1 MKAPSRTPTTFAVGF
16 LALDALLL
24 GYAGVALARPL
35 LVASGGVCA
44 LAAVLAVLG
53 WRRHRRALA
62 EIEAARKA
70 MRTEAESIRELLK
83 ERHLHN

>member
-1 MKAPSRTPTTFAVGF
+1 MKKPSRTPTTFAVGF
-16 LALDALLL
+16 LVLDALLL

-35 LVASGGVCA
+35 LVAAGGVFA

-53 WRRHRRALA
+53 WRRYRRTLA
-62 EIEAARKA
+62 EIDADRKA
-70 MRTEAESIRELLK
+70 MLQEVDSIRELLK